1 MQKTAGNVISASK
14 NNVPTTLKADFGT
27 IIGNYTLPACGIA
40 LKDCKVD
47 EKTKLQHSIS
57 G

>member
-1 MQKTAGNVISASK
+1 MYFGIKFGNFTIS
-14 NNVPTTLKADFGT
+14 
-27 IIGNYTLPACGIA
+27 ACGIA

-47 EKTKLQHSIS
+47 EKTKQQYSIS

>member
-1 MQKTAGNVISASK
+1 MQKTAGNVTPMSN
-14 NNVPTTLKADFGT
+14 NNVPTRIFMYFGIKFGNFT
-27 IIGNYTLPACGIA
+27 ISACGIA

-47 EKTKLQHSIS
+47 EKTKQQYSIS